1 MKLNGNWDLTNFSKN
16 LNLKYKIG
24 IQILYVSTTVLHLT
38 LSLNG
43 DVFIYQYPKFIAEFT
58 DKVFTKE
65 VSLAISVGSIDKG

>member
-24 IQILYVSTTVLHLT
+24 IQILYVSTVLHLT
-38 LSLNG
+38 LSLIG
-43 DVFIYQYPKFIAEFT
+43 DVLIYQYPKFIAEFT

-65 VSLAISVGSIDKG
+65 VSLAMSVGSINKG